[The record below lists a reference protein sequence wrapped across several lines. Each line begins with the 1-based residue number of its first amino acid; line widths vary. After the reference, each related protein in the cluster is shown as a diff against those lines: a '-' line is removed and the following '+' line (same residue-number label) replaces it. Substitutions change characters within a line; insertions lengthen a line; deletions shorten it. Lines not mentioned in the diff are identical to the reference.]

1 MSTIEEILA
10 VPRFS
15 DLNLINNKADLT
27 RKVDTIEISETPDM
41 SGYLPQNTL
50 LLTTAMAFKDNPLGL
65 CDLIRALNN
74 LPSAGIAI
82 KLGRFISELDPKVIE
97 VADELGFPII
107 RIPVTRTLGE
117 VSHQLLSYIW
127 DNHTELMYFALDIQ
141 RKFSNMMMKGATV
154 NSLINHLS
162 SLIKRPI
169 FILNPFGEI
178 QATSRGFKIDDL
190 LKQEIFQ
197 ELKDDIRKV
206 QSLGKTESIVKTSR
220 TGQQLLVTIYPV
232 GSHHFFPHMLVI
244 LKSDQ
249 FPYPFSQLA
258 IEQAISVLSYTI
270 YKDRLLMIN
279 EGAAKKEFFTK
290 LTDKNFDVDP
300 EIDNW
305 IDYGKPFNII
315 KSNSYRAV
323 VTEML
328 IPTKYDFHSE
338 EIEELMFEWFFT
350 EAQKYAN
357 NTVSFPLSDKRRVGL
372 LFQKPE
378 KDIQGML
385 MGIHETI
392 KNNLGISVSF
402 GIGNPVSDIHLFR
415 FSFYEAIESL
425 QRAQGKDNSPL
436 YLYENKGI
444 RSLVEQVE
452 ADDIRYF
459 CTTVLKDLAY
469 PDNENDIELRRTLST
484 YLNNQCRIT
493 ETAEELFIHR
503 NTVKYRITKCAQLFG
518 KAIDDPD
525 LSIQL
530 RVALLLSMES
540 EE

>member
-1 MSTIEEILA
+1 MSTIKEILA

-15 DLNLINNKADLT
+15 DLNLINNEADLT
-27 RKVDTIEISETPDM
+27 RIVDTIEISETPDM

-82 KLGRFISELDPKVIE
+82 KLGRFISELDPQVIA
-97 VADELGFPII
+97 VADELGFPLIQ
-107 RIPVTRTLGE
+107 IPVTRTLGDI
-117 VSHQLLSYIW
+117 SHQLLSYIW

-154 NSLINHLS
+154 SSLINHLS

-178 QATSRGFKIDDL
+178 QATSRGFKIEDL
-190 LKQEIFQ
+190 LSQDQFQ
-197 ELKDDIRKV
+197 ELKEDIRNV
-206 QSLGKTESIVKTSR
+206 QSLRKTESIVKKINNN
-220 TGQQLLVTIYPV
+220 QQLLVTIYPV
-232 GSHHFFPHMLVI
+232 GNNHCFPHMLVI

-270 YKDRLLMIN
+270 YKDHLLMIN
-279 EGAAKKEFFTK
+279 EAATKKEFFTK

-323 VTEML
+323 VAEMT
-328 IPTKYDFHSE
+328 IPKKYDFHSE
-338 EIEELMFEWFFT
+338 EIEELMFEWFYT
-350 EAQKYAN
+350 EAKKYAN
-357 NTVSFPLSDKRRVGL
+357 NTISFPLSNRRRIGL

-392 KNNLGISVSF
+392 KDSLGISVSF
-402 GIGNPVSDIHLFR
+402 GIGNPVSEVHLFR
-415 FSFYEAIESL
+415 FSYYEAVESL
-425 QRAQGKDNSPL
+425 QRAHSRDNSPL

-459 CTTVLKDLAY
+459 CTTILKSLAY
-469 PDNENDIELRRTLST
+469 PDNENDLELRRTLNT

-503 NTVKYRITKCAQLFG
+503 NTVKYRITKCSQLFG
-518 KAIDDPD
+518 KSIDDPD

-540 EE
+540 ED

>member
-1 MSTIEEILA
+1 MSTIEEILT

-50 LLTTAMAFKDNPLGL
+50 LLTTAMAFKDNPSGL

-97 VADELGFPII
+97 VADELGFPVIQ
-107 RIPVTRTLGE
+107 IPVTRTLGE

-328 IPTKYDFHSE
+328 IPARYDFHSE

-350 EAQKYAN
+350 EAKKYAN

-425 QRAQGKDNSPL
+425 QRAQAKDNSPL

>member
-1 MSTIEEILA
+1 MSTIEEILT

-50 LLTTAMAFKDNPLGL
+50 LLTTAMAFKDNPSGL

-97 VADELGFPII
+97 VADELRFPVIQ
-107 RIPVTRTLGE
+107 IPVTRTLGE

-270 YKDRLLMIN
+270 YKDCLLMIN

-328 IPTKYDFHSE
+328 IPAKYDFHSE

-392 KNNLGISVSF
+392 RNNLGISVSF